1 MLTPDSESR
10 AYCIYCEDYLW
21 LNCGQAAGSC
31 IVTAASLP
39 KLCSYAGE
47 THRLRSCPKRE
58 MRSRS
63 LRLTAKSSME
73 LVALPRPFAQLQKSS
88 VGTVLKFYP
97 WLKCCIAI
105 SMWLRCNS
113 CWINIKP
120 PLRKQMKYETSL
132 VHRLS
137 AGDSRCF
144 KQFFHTLLISAS
156 FLLTTCSW
164 STRYWKPSS
173 ELWEGLRQTERD
185 KKVSPEGVHLFYH
198 TEFHTGL
205 AW

>member
-1 MLTPDSESR
+1 
-10 AYCIYCEDYLW
+10 
-21 LNCGQAAGSC
+21 
-31 IVTAASLP
+31 
-39 KLCSYAGE
+39 
-47 THRLRSCPKRE
+47 

-63 LRLTAKSSME
+63 LTLTAKSSME

-88 VGTVLKFYP
+88 VGLFWNFIHGWSVAFNFNVVAMQL
-97 WLKCCIAI
+97 LLNQHQI
-105 SMWLRCNS
+105 
-113 CWINIKP
+113 
-120 PLRKQMKYETSL
+120 TSKEIDEIWNQSSPQ
-132 VHRLS
+132 VVCRW
-137 AGDSRCF
+137 F
-144 KQFFHTLLISAS
+144 KMFQANFSYLLISAS